1 VTTQPDAA
9 PRPIVV
15 KLGGSTLG
23 SHDTS
28 LRDIAAARHDGRPVV
43 VVHGGGAAISEW
55 LQRLGVEAKF
65 VRGLRVTDAATLDV
79 VVAVLAGVVNKRLV
93 AELSA
98 LGAPAVGLSGAD
110 ATLLQ
115 ARRYDADLGFVGK
128 IDHVDPAV
136 IEELL
141 RAGRLPVIAPIA
153 IEPGAG
159 PQLLNTNADTAA
171 GEIAAA
177 LHAER
182 LVFLTDVDGVLDAG
196 RHLIPYLTAAEAN
209 ALIAS
214 GVAAGGM
221 IPKLEAAIRAA
232 TAGCATSIAPGTAA
246 GALAS
251 VLSGNGDGTTIS
263 GQ

>member
-1 VTTQPDAA
+1 VTTQPDAV
-9 PRPIVV
+9 RPIVV

-28 LRDIAAARHDGRPVV
+28 LRDIAAACRDGRPVV
-43 VVHGGGAAISEW
+43 VVHGGGAAISDW
-55 LQRLGVEAKF
+55 LQRLGVEASF

-98 LGAPAVGLSGAD
+98 LGAPAVGISGAD
-110 ATLLQ
+110 AMLLQ
-115 ARRYDADLGFVGK
+115 ARRYDSDLGYVGK
-128 IDHVDPAV
+128 IDRVDPSV

-153 IEPGAG
+153 IESDGAAA

-177 LHAER
+177 LQAER
-182 LVFLTDVDGVLDAG
+182 LVFLTDVDGVLDAD
-196 RHLIPYLTAAEAN
+196 RHLIPRLTAAEAD

-214 GVAAGGM
+214 GVAVGGM

-232 TAGCATSIAPGTAA
+232 TAACATTIAPGTTS
-246 GALAS
+246 GALAA
-251 VLSGNGDGTTIS
+251 VLRGDPSGTTVV
-263 GQ
+263 G